1 MQILNFIKIRRT
13 AAVWAA
19 CTVLSL
25 SSPAQAFLPPIS
37 NAQMYTLAS
46 MGNVRALRAAV
57 QRGLNIDTLDRNGN
71 TALCHAIKQ
80 RNYTAY
86 NTLRAAGANPNHP
99 CIQNV
104 IQRNYSSF
112 MQSRRVVPTT
122 ANSREAYAYLG
133 EEDYFLSPRAW
144 LIGGAI
150 LLGGALVLILGGGGG
165 GGGSGGFFPFPSYPT
180 TDYSLGGIAG
190 TSRPSNPESS
200 VYNPVILLEQFGGTL
215 TNGAFPDYNFGDG
228 NPDGWVISNNSSINV
243 DGTSTPLTDLI
254 DFRYSA
260 LNYSNYIQVAMKGV
274 NKSTVNNGYSPD
286 SSRYDP
292 NKNYVIT
299 LKDNTA
305 ALVALRNSTANNY
318 DTIKIDAKNGTLGM
332 IASQSSTAINH
343 TNGLINMS
351 FKGDKDNHSVTGMY
365 ADTGSAIIN
374 NGTISGTA
382 KSADSTAG
390 FMVGMRGQIINQEN
404 PPFSTT
410 SVSNA
415 GSINLNASADNREIR
430 TGLVGMGSYLEQSF
444 LDGTTLLSRA
454 GSVTLNNTGKI
465 MLGVSLTGDN
475 GNYAATDSDG
485 NNLFLKGLGGI
496 IGMRADA
503 NTTAT
508 NDGYIEISI
517 TDTGDESKTVNGSHA
532 GMFSIR
538 NGILVNNKS
547 IVIDGG
553 IGGYGMIAVRGD
565 GKNPELDLKDPTMT
579 NNGVIEINSKD
590 GFGIASFNG
599 GVTTNNGSIELKKQ
613 GTGIQHDT
621 GLIENNGSVNLRDG
635 GTGLKMTQEGT
646 INTGDKSSIYID
658 NTFANSTTSSGSG
671 TTGDGSD
678 GGTGSDTGTTTDG
691 SDLKES
697 IGIYQE
703 NGTVNNNG
711 LITIENTK
719 NAAGTVA
726 YGIKA
731 NKGTVNN
738 NSSIQISNNDS
749 SYGISIS
756 QGNVANNGNISLVN
770 NKGALDTLGYGIKS
784 TQGNV
789 TNSGNIT
796 ITNKDSAYAIEALAG
811 TVTNTGII
819 TINSQNS
826 LTTKLAYGIKGG
838 NTYITND
845 NTITINNADESY
857 AISTENGDITNN
869 AVLTLGNDTG
879 ALDAKGYGIKSTKGN
894 VTNNAAINVSN
905 KNEAYAIEALAGN
918 IVNNGILTINGN
930 TGAVSNIAYGIKGG
944 IGSITNN
951 KNITINNANEEY
963 GISTENGVV
972 TNNADITL
980 NNDQQTQTKTSY
992 GIKAEKGSVV
1002 NNGNIYVNTTGDVSQ
1017 GIDQD
1022 TGSFGIWGNEAN
1034 VLNSKNAKIIFTKRG
1049 NGMHSASGLN
1059 QNYGFI
1065 HMQKGGVGMST
1076 ASGNAI
1082 NRDTGIITIDDTG
1095 IGMKSGLGKATN
1107 EGQINITGSM
1117 STGMESENYAENNG
1131 TINIT
1136 GYNSIGMS
1144 VVKENAQIVN
1154 NKDIIMSSEHNG
1166 KLNYGMYGANGIYS
1180 RMTNN
1185 GNISITGR
1193 QYPTTENIAYG
1204 MHLDEGEAKNYGT
1217 ITLKDMFGYGM
1228 NLGTGGTLDNYG
1240 QILLNYGGI
1249 GMGAN
1254 GTGASEKET
1263 AATIN
1268 HRNGEIRINGDNSY
1282 GMKMLGTATAW
1293 NDGIIEVDGED
1304 SYGIYTTDGSGT
1316 NNSRITMYGDN
1327 SVGMHSENADII
1339 NKDLGDPAV
1348 INIKGQN
1355 SVGMQTKD
1363 GGTSDTSLIGALNE
1377 GTINLES
1384 TSNGSTGMKVTGS
1397 GKARNKGTIN
1407 VMSSGSSGML
1417 ADGAGTI
1424 DNSGTIDVTG
1434 SGSYGMK
1441 ATQGTATNNK
1451 EIIIDSDDS
1460 IGMYAD
1466 GGKIVNGLNG
1476 TIVITDDNNSKYA
1489 MYVLSGE
1496 AENNGT
1502 LSFTKEG
1509 IIAMYARSG
1518 TAINNKIINLSG
1530 KNSIAMQGEGDAQLT
1545 NNKDITI
1552 SGDSSVGMQAGG
1564 NSTTTNEID
1573 GVITVNGPNSKGMVA
1588 LGVTLG
1594 TETTKGTAINSGT
1607 IIVNDAS
1614 SWAMYADGGIIK
1626 NTSTG
1631 KIITNGSI
1639 GMNVNSGS
1647 GVNSGIIENDNGNFI
1662 AMQVNSGS
1670 IENEGRITLDGDNSV
1685 GMKITGSGTASNS
1698 LKTSVINVNGANS
1711 IGMQAVSGTAT
1722 NYGTINANN
1731 ATAVAMQADGGTIIN
1746 EDGAVL
1752 QSIGEVAMQVNQ
1764 GTGIN
1769 NGEIQLAKDGIYA
1782 MRVNQGTITNN
1793 KKITLTGNNAVGMAT
1808 VGTGTATNESGANIS
1823 ISGTG
1828 GIGMKADGA
1837 GTATNNGTLDI
1848 NNAKAYAMYADGGGT
1863 IINTSG
1869 GVINTIGE
1877 SAMYVKNG
1885 VAENRGD
1892 ISNKNNGFKAIHVVQ
1907 GSGTNTGTITLNG
1920 SDAAAMYAN
1929 NGTLKNDGGTIVM
1942 NGDSNTFGI
1951 RGENGTVNV
1960 VNSGTITVS
1969 ASGSA
1974 GTGIGIDSGNV
1985 TNTGSISVTSA
1996 SGIGISTAAGSATN
2010 EGTVEV
2016 TGNAAVGMVTT
2027 GGGALTNA
2035 TGATLAV
2042 HGTGAIGM
2050 HARQGGQISNNGA
2063 LTVEGDNAVGM
2074 LAENGATAV
2083 NGGNLTITGNKT
2095 TGMEARSGS
2104 LATNTGTIYIKGS
2117 EIVGMRATG
2126 SGSRI
2131 DNQGTIIFSGST
2143 AGNTGQDNIFALAN
2157 GGSILNQGTVMSDTA
2172 TTTMAFSRGV
2182 NLGANGRF
2190 IAAEMDGEMSIDGS
2204 ALTTGSNQNEYVIKN
2219 ALTTGNL
2226 NNLKVY
2232 GTAWFNDVDVVKSD
2246 DDVVLPDIPLEED
2259 GDDANNG
2266 NSAAQLP
2273 ADSDAEDSASEGDD
2287 NSNGEGLGNTTGGLN
2302 PDDLNNYD
2310 VVARKGRLQSILS
2323 ADAGIQDRSVLD
2335 KIDNAYEAGRDS
2347 QIFDSLKYAQ
2357 TDEALAAAI
2366 KGELGL
2372 DLFANFTKQ
2381 NFDVIKSADRQIN
2394 ATLANNTDDKELRIM
2409 AGYDFFGRKQD
2420 ATAYMSDYDDQA
2432 HSAFG
2437 LIDKKYNNNF
2447 RYGLGAMV
2455 TKYESDY
2462 KDDTASRDEVMIHLL
2477 APLSMQFGKTKIIS
2491 VPRIG
2496 MGFGDYS
2503 RRTDS
2508 GTYEADTRNYYY
2520 GITNEAQHT
2529 FDMGWFGLQPTLEF
2543 NVLGMYQDKIKEKR
2557 SALEIEATN
2566 NISIETG
2573 IGLYAVKEIELGE
2586 KGKINLRA
2594 GGTYYH
2600 ELGDPFKAQKARL
2613 NDAGIRYRVNAYDA
2627 DRDRAVLSLR
2637 MDYRYQQFNLY
2648 GEFSKFI
2655 EKDDGYAIN
2664 AGLGYKF

>member
-165 GGGSGGFFPFPSYPT
+165 GGGSSGFFPFPSYPT

-496 IGMRADA
+496 VGMRADA

-565 GKNPELDLKDPTMT
+565 GKNPEFDLKDPTMT

-613 GTGIQHDT
+613 GIGIQHDT

-918 IVNNGILTINGN
+918 IVNNGILTVNGN

-1588 LGVTLG
+1588 L
-1594 TETTKGTAINSGT
+1594 
-1607 IIVNDAS
+1607 
-1614 SWAMYADGGIIK
+1614 
-1626 NTSTG
+1626 
-1631 KIITNGSI
+1631 
-1639 GMNVNSGS
+1639 
-1647 GVNSGIIENDNGNFI
+1647 
-1662 AMQVNSGS
+1662 
-1670 IENEGRITLDGDNSV
+1670 
-1685 GMKITGSGTASNS
+1685 
-1698 LKTSVINVNGANS
+1698 
-1711 IGMQAVSGTAT
+1711 
-1722 NYGTINANN
+1722 
-1731 ATAVAMQADGGTIIN
+1731 
-1746 EDGAVL
+1746 
-1752 QSIGEVAMQVNQ
+1752 
-1764 GTGIN
+1764 
-1769 NGEIQLAKDGIYA
+1769 
-1782 MRVNQGTITNN
+1782 
-1793 KKITLTGNNAVGMAT
+1793 
-1808 VGTGTATNESGANIS
+1808 GTGTATNESGANIS

>member
-165 GGGSGGFFPFPSYPT
+165 GGGSSGFFPFPSYPT

-454 GSVTLNNTGKI
+454 GSVTLNNTGRI

-496 IGMRADA
+496 VGMRADA

-613 GTGIQHDT
+613 GIGIQHDT

-918 IVNNGILTINGN
+918 IVNNGILTVNGN

-1228 NLGTGGTLDNYG
+1228 NLGTGGTLDNFS

-1254 GTGASEKET
+1254 GTGASGKET

-1268 HRNGEIRINGDNSY
+1268 HRYGEIRINGDNSY

-1355 SVGMQTKD
+1355 SVGIQTKD
-1363 GGTSDTSLIGALNE
+1363 GGTSATSLIGALNE

-1552 SGDSSVGMQAGG
+1552 SGNSSVGMQAGG

-2035 TGATLAV
+2035 TGATLTV

-2190 IAAEMDGEMSIDGS
+2190 IAAAMDGEMSIDGS

-2246 DDVVLPDIPLEED
+2246 DDVVLPVIPMEED
-2259 GDDANNG
+2259 SDDANNG

-2273 ADSDAEDSASEGDD
+2273 ANSDAETSASEVDD

-2302 PDDLNNYD
+2302 PDNLNNYD

-2357 TDEALAAAI
+2357 TDAALAAAI

-2508 GTYEADTRNYYY
+2508 GIYEADTRNYYY

>member
-1 MQILNFIKIRRT
+1 M
-13 AAVWAA
+13 
-19 CTVLSL
+19 
-25 SSPAQAFLPPIS
+25 
-37 NAQMYTLAS
+37 
-46 MGNVRALRAAV
+46 
-57 QRGLNIDTLDRNGN
+57 
-71 TALCHAIKQ
+71 
-80 RNYTAY
+80 
-86 NTLRAAGANPNHP
+86 
-99 CIQNV
+99 
-104 IQRNYSSF
+104 
-112 MQSRRVVPTT
+112 
-122 ANSREAYAYLG
+122 
-133 EEDYFLSPRAW
+133 
-144 LIGGAI
+144 
-150 LLGGALVLILGGGGG
+150 
-165 GGGSGGFFPFPSYPT
+165 
-180 TDYSLGGIAG
+180 
-190 TSRPSNPESS
+190 
-200 VYNPVILLEQFGGTL
+200 
-215 TNGAFPDYNFGDG
+215 
-228 NPDGWVISNNSSINV
+228 
-243 DGTSTPLTDLI
+243 
-254 DFRYSA
+254 
-260 LNYSNYIQVAMKGV
+260 
-274 NKSTVNNGYSPD
+274 
-286 SSRYDP
+286 
-292 NKNYVIT
+292 
-299 LKDNTA
+299 
-305 ALVALRNSTANNY
+305 
-318 DTIKIDAKNGTLGM
+318 
-332 IASQSSTAINH
+332 
-343 TNGLINMS
+343 
-351 FKGDKDNHSVTGMY
+351 
-365 ADTGSAIIN
+365 
-374 NGTISGTA
+374 
-382 KSADSTAG
+382 
-390 FMVGMRGQIINQEN
+390 
-404 PPFSTT
+404 
-410 SVSNA
+410 
-415 GSINLNASADNREIR
+415 
-430 TGLVGMGSYLEQSF
+430 
-444 LDGTTLLSRA
+444 
-454 GSVTLNNTGKI
+454 
-465 MLGVSLTGDN
+465 
-475 GNYAATDSDG
+475 
-485 NNLFLKGLGGI
+485 
-496 IGMRADA
+496 
-503 NTTAT
+503 
-508 NDGYIEISI
+508 
-517 TDTGDESKTVNGSHA
+517 
-532 GMFSIR
+532 
-538 NGILVNNKS
+538 
-547 IVIDGG
+547 
-553 IGGYGMIAVRGD
+553 
-565 GKNPELDLKDPTMT
+565 
-579 NNGVIEINSKD
+579 
-590 GFGIASFNG
+590 
-599 GVTTNNGSIELKKQ
+599 
-613 GTGIQHDT
+613 
-621 GLIENNGSVNLRDG
+621 
-635 GTGLKMTQEGT
+635 
-646 INTGDKSSIYID
+646 
-658 NTFANSTTSSGSG
+658 
-671 TTGDGSD
+671 
-678 GGTGSDTGTTTDG
+678 
-691 SDLKES
+691 
-697 IGIYQE
+697 
-703 NGTVNNNG
+703 
-711 LITIENTK
+711 
-719 NAAGTVA
+719 
-726 YGIKA
+726 
-731 NKGTVNN
+731 
-738 NSSIQISNNDS
+738 
-749 SYGISIS
+749 
-756 QGNVANNGNISLVN
+756 
-770 NKGALDTLGYGIKS
+770 
-784 TQGNV
+784 

-918 IVNNGILTINGN
+918 IVNNGILTVNGN